1 MPLSQWDRKIPW
13 QTPQNGGE
21 GAWAPEGLGSSGKS
35 FPRGLPATGTEAPIM
50 GPGPAPA
57 EAAVGTMGV
66 TCGEAFSVLRN
77 ETLYLQTVNYFRSAA
92 LAQLS
97 GVMRGGHST

>member
-1 MPLSQWDRKIPW
+1 
-13 QTPQNGGE
+13 
-21 GAWAPEGLGSSGKS
+21 
-35 FPRGLPATGTEAPIM
+35 
-50 GPGPAPA
+50 
-57 EAAVGTMGV
+57 MGV

-77 ETLYLQTVNYFRSAA
+77 ETLYLPTVNYFRSAG